1 MKKFFLVSL
10 VLAFFGFAA
19 NAQPTGLLGT
29 WKSTTI
35 DVLSD
40 GEVLM
45 SMNCD
50 VAGMSMEFKFMSDNT
65 VTGVV
70 ESEGVKEESPEM
82 VYVVSGTDILVTDD
96 EGETVPLKY
105 TDGKLSLTME
115 EDGMVIRMN
124 FTKK

>member
-19 NAQPTGLLGT
+19 NAQPTGLVGT

-82 VYVVSGTDILVTDD
+82 VYVVNGTDILVTDD
-96 EGETVPLKY
+96 EGETVLFKY

>member
-19 NAQPTGLLGT
+19 NAQPTGLVGT

-70 ESEGVKEESPEM
+70 ESEGVKEDSPEM
-82 VYVVSGTDILVTDD
+82 VYVVNGTDILVTDD
-96 EGETVPLKY
+96 EGETVLFKY

>member
-1 MKKFFLVSL
+1 MSL
-10 VLAFFGFAA
+10 VLAFFGIAA
-19 NAQPTGLLGT
+19 NAQPAGLVGT
-29 WKSTTI
+29 WKSTTM

-70 ESEGVKEESPEM
+70 ESEGVKEEAPER
-82 VYVVSGTDILVTDD
+82 VYVVNGTDSLVTDD
-96 EGETVPLKY
+96 GETVPFKY

-115 EDGMVIRMN
+115 EDGMVIRLN

>member
-1 MKKFFLVSL
+1 MKRFFIVTV
-10 VLAFFGFAA
+10 VLALFGFVA

-29 WKSTTI
+29 WESTTI

-82 VYVVSGTDILVTDD
+82 VYVVNGTDILVTDD
-96 EGETVPLKY
+96 EGETVPFKY

-115 EDGMVIRMN
+115 EDGMVIRLN

>member
-10 VLAFFGFAA
+10 VLAFFGIAA
-19 NAQPTGLLGT
+19 NAQPASLVGT

-40 GEVLM
+40 GAVLM

-82 VYVVSGTDILVTDD
+82 VYVVNGTEILITNE
-96 EGETVPLKY
+96 EGETVPMEY
-105 TDGKLSLTME
+105 VNGKLSLTME
-115 EDGMVIRMN
+115 EDGMWVRLN
-124 FTKK
+124 FEKK

>member
-10 VLAFFGFAA
+10 VLAFFGIAA
-19 NAQPTGLLGT
+19 NAQPAGLVGT

-40 GEVLM
+40 DAVLM

-82 VYVVSGTDILVTDD
+82 KYRVNGTEILITNE
-96 EGETVPLKY
+96 EGETVPMEY
-105 TDGKLSLTME
+105 VNGKLSLTME

>member
-19 NAQPTGLLGT
+19 NAQPTGLVGN
-29 WKSTTI
+29 WKSTTV

-40 GEVLM
+40 GQVLM

-50 VAGMSMEFKFMSDNT
+50 LAGLSMEFAFNSDFT

-70 ESEGVKEESPEM
+70 KSEGVEEESPEM
-82 VYVVSGTDILVTDD
+82 VYMVEGSDILVMDA
-96 EGETVPLKY
+96 EGEMLAFKY
-105 TDGKLSLTME
+105 ANEKLSLTME
-115 EDGMVIRMN
+115 EDGMEIRLN
-124 FTKK
+124 FEKK

>member
-29 WKSTTI
+29 WESTTI

-82 VYVVSGTDILVTDD
+82 VYVVNGTDILVTDD
-96 EGETVPLKY
+96 EGETVHFKY

-115 EDGMVIRMN
+115 EDGMVIRLN